1 MIIRGKK
8 VTKNFGGMPLFEGL
22 DFQIKAQEKIG
33 LIGHNG
39 AGKTTLFKL
48 ITREEEPTEGTI
60 SQQKGLTIGCLP
72 QIFENSTQTV
82 QMYLQQSF
90 PSIEKLQAQLHYL
103 EKKMSD
109 STLDLEKIL
118 VQYDRC
124 QQAYEE
130 KGGYQLE
137 DRIQSMLK
145 GIGLEGKSK
154 SLVSELSGGQRARVE
169 LMKALLQ
176 EPDLL
181 LLDEPTNHLDIKGIQ
196 WLENFLKAS
205 KQAVLVISHDRAFLD
220 EVVTRI
226 LEIEDG
232 QMFTFSGNYTFY
244 VKQKKQQLEELQK
257 NYDLQ
262 QKELQRLRLMI
273 RRYRQWG
280 NEGDNE
286 KFFKKAKELEKRLAK
301 IEEIR
306 PPKKQGKRL
315 EGLQE
320 ASRSGTEVAIAE
332 DLGII
337 RGDRLL
343 FSESEFTIFRGEKIA
358 VLGENGAGKSTL
370 LKLILG
376 EIEPDEGIIR
386 IGASIKIGYL
396 PQTITFENLDE
407 RVVDFA
413 QSIIGN
419 TQKSRQTLA
428 HYGFYSEDVFK
439 RLKDLSGGEQVR
451 LWLMKLMQEKTN
463 FLIMDEPTNHMDI
476 SMREEIEELLT
487 EFKATLLVVTHDRY
501 FLNQSFDQ
509 ALEIK
514 DGQVTKHPIFTRK
527 V

>member
-1 MIIRGKK
+1 MEWSLTKEKTMIIQGKK

-22 DFQIKAQEKIG
+22 DFQIKAQDKIG

-286 KFFKKAKELEKRLAK
+286 
-301 IEEIR
+301 
-306 PPKKQGKRL
+306 
-315 EGLQE
+315 
-320 ASRSGTEVAIAE
+320 
-332 DLGII
+332 
-337 RGDRLL
+337 
-343 FSESEFTIFRGEKIA
+343 
-358 VLGENGAGKSTL
+358 
-370 LKLILG
+370 
-376 EIEPDEGIIR
+376 
-386 IGASIKIGYL
+386 
-396 PQTITFENLDE
+396 
-407 RVVDFA
+407 
-413 QSIIGN
+413 
-419 TQKSRQTLA
+419 
-428 HYGFYSEDVFK
+428 
-439 RLKDLSGGEQVR
+439 
-451 LWLMKLMQEKTN
+451 
-463 FLIMDEPTNHMDI
+463 
-476 SMREEIEELLT
+476 
-487 EFKATLLVVTHDRY
+487 
-501 FLNQSFDQ
+501 
-509 ALEIK
+509 
-514 DGQVTKHPIFTRK
+514 
-527 V
+527 